1 MAVCVVAGALVGCG
15 GSSATSA
22 PSAPSGSISGPGFS
36 ATGSMTTARMGHTA
50 TLLPN
55 GRVLIAGGY
64 SGEGPDHLTYFA
76 SAELYDPATGTF
88 SGTGSMKTARAGA
101 TATLLPNGAVLIAG
115 GYFIDAT
122 GATVALASA
131 ELYDPTTAVF
141 TPAGSMS
148 SARYNHTATLLTD
161 GRVMLAGGTGSSASL
176 SSVELYEPG
185 TSAFSSGGSMTTAR
199 TGHTAT
205 SLATGWI
212 LLAGGARTDQPGS
225 PVYLASTELYDPAT
239 GTSMAGGSMAAV
251 RYTHTATL
259 LPNGRVLIAGGL
271 AIVGGGSKGS
281 LASAE
286 LYDPGAATFTPTGS
300 MAAARSGHLAVILA
314 NGLVLVAGG
323 LGLSGSGAAS
333 NPTAAELY
341 DPAGGAFSV
350 VGTTTGRSG
359 ATGTL
364 LANGLVLIAG
374 GGNTSGILAS
384 AELYRP

>member
-1 MAVCVVAGALVGCG
+1 MAVCLVVGALVGCG
-15 GSSATSA
+15 GSSASSA

-50 TLLPN
+50 TLLSN

-64 SGEGPDHLTYFA
+64 SGEGPDHLVYLA
-76 SAELYDPATGTF
+76 SAELYDTATGTF
-88 SGTGSMKTARAGA
+88 SATGSMKTARAGA

-115 GYFIDAT
+115 GYFVDAA

-131 ELYDPTTAVF
+131 ELYDPTAATF
-141 TPAGSMS
+141 TTAGSMS

-176 SSVELYEPG
+176 SSVELYELS
-185 TSAFSSGGSMTTAR
+185 TSVFSSGGSMTTPR

-239 GTSMAGGSMAAV
+239 GTSTAGGSMAAR

-259 LPNGRVLIAGGL
+259 LPNGQVLLAGGL
-271 AIVGGGSKGS
+271 AIVGGSKVS

-286 LYDPGAATFTPTGS
+286 SYDPGTATFTPAGS
-300 MAAARSGHLAVILA
+300 MTAARSGHVAVILA

-323 LGLSGSGAAS
+323 LGLSGSGAVS
-333 NPTAAELY
+333 NPTAAELF

-350 VGTTTGRSG
+350 VGSTTGRSG

-364 LANGLVLIAG
+364 LADGLVLIAG